1 MGDCLKEM
9 PNAQIFTVFGTLR
22 TELRPSADEMFEIEM
37 QGCRYL
43 QPGGQLGLGDEC
55 GQGGGVPRR
64 FAVSVIG
71 ATNSTLCSKRTYIF
85 ADTASRITVPCPH
98 C

>member
-22 TELRPSADEMFEIEM
+22 TELRPIADEMFEIEM

-43 QPGGQLGLGDEC
+43 QPG
-55 GQGGGVPRR
+55 
-64 FAVSVIG
+64 VSVIG

-85 ADTASRITVPCPH
+85 ADTAQE
-98 C
+98 

>member
-22 TELRPSADEMFEIEM
+22 TELRPIADEMFEIEM

-85 ADTASRITVPCPH
+85 ADTAQE
-98 C
+98 